1 MDNASDSDS
10 EDRRFESGRLHIV
23 EVIVLEIIRD
33 AASKA
38 IDYVFDHKRYFLAG
52 EVALIIFLLLIFA
65 TDKGPSKSDPMSG
78 ATVKY
83 TANKNDD
90 LDKLIRDYYKAYQN
104 ADIATLQ
111 ALANPYSD
119 EELSY
124 IQFYSG
130 YIEQFQ
136 DISIFTKRGLDDTS
150 YLVSVELNLKLKD
163 IDTPAPGFDFFY
175 VETAEDGSL
184 YINNLYGSFNQLNGI
199 FDCDAKVTT
208 LIATFIQQDDVL
220 EKQALV
226 SQKYQEALANDVGLN
241 NFVSKTLPEGTVNWN
256 TEYKAAVAQAEAV
269 AAQEEADRL
278 AQEEAERQAAIE
290 AEEEANAYYGKTN
303 DEVKVRTEASSD
315 STSVGTLSKG
325 TKIKI
330 YALEGDFYKFDFSG
344 SRKYVSKDY
353 VDVQEKQSETD
364 QDNNSDN
371 NDGDDNANDNSS
383 LPEKGEEITLSATC
397 NIREKMDTDS
407 SKVAVAYAGEKVK
420 VVMNY
425 AEGWTKVKYGNKEGY
440 IKTELLTE

>member
-1 MDNASDSDS
+1 MRTFRARIN
-10 EDRRFESGRLHIV
+10 
-23 EVIVLEIIRD
+23 
-33 AASKA
+33 KA
-38 IDYVFDHKRYFLAG
+38 VDLAIKNKRYFW
-52 EVALIIFLLLIFA
+52 ALVVLICIVLLLVFA
-65 TDKGPSKSDPMSG
+65 TDKPIENTDPMAG
-78 ATVKY
+78 ATDKY
-83 TANKNDD
+83 SAEISPE
-90 LDKLIRDYYKAYQN
+90 LDALIRNYYQAYQN
-104 ADIATLQ
+104 GDVEAVRAI
-111 ALANPYSD
+111 ANPLSD
-119 EELSY
+119 EEASY
-124 IQFYSG
+124 IQFYSQ
-130 YIEQFQ
+130 YLESFN
-136 DISIFTKRGLDDTS
+136 DIKIFTKRGLDTS
-150 YLVSVELNLKLKD
+150 SMLVSVELNLKLKD